1 LGGAAA
7 GEAVAKKEGVRLRR
21 ERINGGGGG
30 GTASRPGTQGLLYG
44 LQLHSGF
51 PL

>member
-21 ERINGGGGG
+21 ERISGGGG